1 MFDDRPLQRHRGV
14 LRCFAIAFGLLAA
27 APLLVHASATSVN
40 CTLRVRWSEH
50 PPYKVRLPGGER
62 SGYYAEALREAG
74 RRIGCEVEYVEMNW
88 ARGLSELAAG
98 RIDLMSGAQ
107 PTAERARIAR
117 FTRPIN
123 LAPNLLFLDAAAARA
138 WPLPRLAALA
148 DTPLVIGVVA
158 SATYSLEYA
167 ELLDDP
173 RFVARLHKV
182 PDVSRGWRMIA
193 EGRLDGIVADQS
205 AAFVQ
210 GLGLPGG
217 RELVPVLVLSAEP
230 ARVMVGRHRGRALA
244 EALDAAF
251 AAMIAEGWLPRLRE
265 AWIPCAADPATMGC
279 RTGERIPAADPP
291 PRAIGGRG
299 ATELSPPSSSG
310 SFHLEPRG

>member
-1 MFDDRPLQRHRGV
+1 MALPHPCRALTLLAALALP
-14 LRCFAIAFGLLAA
+14 AAPAALAA
-27 APLLVHASATSVN
+27 APGSPQP
-40 CTLRVRWSEH
+40 CTLAARWEPQS
-50 PPYKVRLPGGER
+50 PYGVRLADGRR

-74 RRIGCEVEYVEMNW
+74 RRIGCRVDFIEMPW
-88 ARGLSELAAG
+88 ARGLSELEAG
-98 RIDLMSGAQ
+98 RLDILAGALRR
-107 PTAERARIAR
+107 AERER
-117 FTRPIN
+117 FAYFSRPIN
-123 LAPNLLFLDAAAARA
+123 LSPNLLFLDAAAANA

-148 DTPLVIGVVA
+148 DTPLLVGVVVN
-158 SATYSLEYA
+158 ATYSLEYA

-230 ARVMVGRHRGRALA
+230 AQVMVGRHRGRALA